1 MANIVILT
9 VGPLWTLSEVKSAIH
24 VDHNDDDTLIQ
35 AYMDAA
41 EQVMLR
47 FCNVTLV
54 PKGQEAVFKVAGFL
68 TVGAFYDGRSG
79 ENADG
84 LPVDARKLI
93 WPYRWLPI

>member
-1 MANIVILT
+1 MADIVILT
-9 VGPLWTLSEVKSAIH
+9 LGPLWTLAGVKTAIH
-24 VDHNDDDTLIQ
+24 VDHDDDDTLIQ

-41 EQVMLR
+41 EQAMLR
-47 FCNVTLV
+47 FCNISLV
-54 PKGQEAVFKVAGFL
+54 PMGQEAVFKVAGFL

-93 WPYRWLPI
+93 WPYRWVTI